1 MTSASSS
8 KSETQNGSSSVGVEV
23 SLSPQGVISIDLKPK
38 RNLRGLLQ
46 LATRSDWEAGLRGTV
61 ERLAKPCIVIY
72 VAGSMAGHWLRGYDK
87 FLSQLRR

>member
-23 SLSPQGVISIDLKPK
+23 SLSPQGAISINLRPK
-38 RNLRGLLQ
+38 RNLRALLQ
-46 LATRSDWEAGLRGTV
+46 LATKSDWEAGLRGTV

-72 VAGSMAGHWLRGYDK
+72 VAGSMAGHWLRRYDK
-87 FLSQLRR
+87 LFSHFRR